1 VEWTLLYNLAKKH
14 EQAFSEEQGE
24 DDEGPDFWVSS
35 VALSGPI
42 KEKLEP
48 FLKQY
53 KHRQQILKET
63 PRKVDDETSVLKT
76 LHGLIAEFKRG
87 KDLKNQV
94 KPETEVSLEFE
105 DDEWQL
111 YGKLSEYVLDNW
123 KEMKTR
129 KGPKQI
135 MHLAI
140 MELRFWY
147 GCDLTWRSA
156 QEDPH
161 GAASA
166 SEKAPP
172 LEALGGEG
180 GAAAAA
186 EASEAAVAEVEAA
199 ENEEES
205 EEEEEE
211 EEEVDD
217 DDLPNSNFVA
227 WDPADPYSIIN
238 WDRIKYPSSKKMAT
252 AREFHAISLMFF
264 FDKDLA
270 AKFPEFNGTVHKSWH
285 AHYNRTM
292 NFIDIMRLPDVGPFE
307 YDDNDR
313 AWLAGTARYYLAR
326 LSSQERENLGISVGE
341 ARKYL
346 QQGKDRQVM
355 CCLILSTSEP
365 RADDGG

>member
-14 EQAFSEEQGE
+14 ETSFSNEHGE
-24 DDEGPDFWVSS
+24 DDEGEDFWASS
-35 VALSGPI
+35 IALKPI
-42 KEKLEP
+42 REKWEP

-53 KHRQQILKET
+53 KHRQRILIES
-63 PRKVDDETSVLKT
+63 PRKVDDDSSVLKT
-76 LHGLIAEFKRG
+76 LHGLIAEFIRG
-87 KDLKNQV
+87 KDLNKQA
-94 KPETEVSLEFE
+94 KPESEVSLEFE
-105 DDEWQL
+105 DDEWKL

-135 MHLAI
+135 IQLAI

-147 GCDLTWRSA
+147 GCDVTWRST
-156 QEDPH
+156 QEDSH
-161 GAASA
+161 VAASA

-180 GAAAAA
+180 EAAAAA
-186 EASEAAVAEVEAA
+186 EASEAAEAEVEAP
-199 ENEEES
+199 EKESEE

-217 DDLPNSNFVA
+217 DNSPDSNFVA
-227 WDPADPYSIIN
+227 WDPSDPYSIIN
-238 WDRIKYPSSKKMAT
+238 WDRIKYPSPKKMAA

-270 AKFPEFNGTVHKSWH
+270 AKFPDFNGTVHKSWQ
-285 AHYNRTM
+285 AHYKRTM
-292 NFIDIMRLPDVGPFE
+292 DFIDIMRLPGVGPFE
-307 YDDNDR
+307 YDEEDR

-326 LSSQERENLGISVGE
+326 MSSQEREELGISEEE
-341 ARKYL
+341 ACKYL
-346 QQGKDRQVM
+346 QPGKDRQVM
-355 CCLILSTSEP
+355 CCLILSTTEP